1 VDTLPKSGGGAFGK
15 QTVRAVVDR
24 IDERNKKEELCEQL
38 ALNHLLDR
46 KIEDLSG
53 GELQRF
59 AIAITIM
66 KDVDVYF
73 FDEPTSYLDVKQR
86 VEMARVIRRIV
97 QEDDSK

>member
-1 VDTLPKSGGGAFGK
+1 M
-15 QTVRAVVDR
+15 
-24 IDERNKKEELCEQL
+24 DERNKKEELAERL
-38 ALNHLLDR
+38 ELNHLMDR
-46 KIEDLSG
+46 KIKDLSG

-86 VEMARVIRRIV
+86 IEMAKTIRTIV
-97 QEDDSK
+97 QENDGKYVVLIEHDLSILDYLSD